1 MHVGRLADCQYARRH
16 VVAPAVQ
23 CLPLGRFRDAGSPT
37 VRAIVF
43 ADTGGREVLRLE
55 QRPDPVPG
63 SEAAEAFDYMA
74 GSGKFGKVL
83 LAF

>member
-1 MHVGRLADCQYARRH
+1 MLVDMSSLPPSSVSRSGDFAMRARPH
-16 VVAPAVQ
+16 
-23 CLPLGRFRDAGSPT
+23 